1 MTNRYKKLLGNS
13 VLFAVGNFGSRILLV
28 LLVPFYTHFLSTAEY
43 GTIDLITTSLT
54 LLLPII
60 SASINE
66 AVFRFVMDK
75 GESAQAVVTNALAVN
90 ALGILISLF
99 FYPLAHVYIDTYGLV
114 IILYLI
120 LAIDSVQVI
129 MAQYTR
135 AAGKIRTYAVNGVI
149 KTFVLGITNILFLAV
164 LHLGVIGY
172 FYSVLISSI
181 ISILLFMVTTDI
193 VSKIHFKKIDS
204 RLMRR
209 MLVYA
214 VPLIPNSLMWWLM
227 NASSRFFIVSYHG
240 IEVNGIY
247 AVASRISAILTL
259 FSSVFIQ
266 SWQISAI
273 EESDSSDREN
283 FYSKVYS
290 YYQLILFATT
300 SALLIII
307 KPLFAAAFATDYY
320 TSWKY
325 VPFLLL
331 SVVFSSLSGYLGAN
345 YLVAKETKGV
355 FQTSIIGGFLS
366 IVLNFLLIP
375 YMGGIGAG
383 LSVFVCFLVMWILR
397 VYDTKKY
404 IKIRNDPRI
413 FLFSIL
419 IIFIQMLIIYLDL
432 KLMIEMLLS
441 SVLFIVLL
449 IIHRKNISDL
459 LNKVLKKLKVAN

>member
-1 MTNRYKKLLGNS
+1 MTDRYKKLLGNS

-60 SASINE
+60 SVSINE

-75 GESAQAVVTNALAVN
+75 GESAQAVVTNALAIN
-90 ALGILISLF
+90 AFGILISLF
-99 FYPLAHVYIDTYGLV
+99 LYPLAHVYIDTHGLV
-114 IILYLI
+114 IILYII
-120 LAIDSVQVI
+120 LAVDSVQVI

-135 AAGKIRTYAVNGVI
+135 AAGKIMTYAVNGVI
-149 KTFVLGITNILFLAV
+149 KTFVLGITNILLLAV

-172 FYSVLISSI
+172 FYSILISSI
-181 ISILLFMVTTDI
+181 FSILLFLVTTDI
-193 VSKIHFKKIDS
+193 VSKIRFKMMDS

-214 VPLIPNSLMWWLM
+214 IPLIPNSLMWWLI

-247 AVASRISAILTL
+247 AVASRIPAILTL

-266 SWQISAI
+266 SWQMSAI

-307 KPLFAAAFATDYY
+307 KPLSAAAFAADYY
-320 TSWKY
+320 GAWKY

-375 YMGGIGAG
+375 YMGGVGAG
-383 LSVFVCFLVMWILR
+383 LSACICFLVMWILR
-397 VYDTKKY
+397 VYDTNKY

-419 IIFIQMLIIYLDL
+419 IIFIQLLIVYMDL
-432 KLMIEMLLS
+432 NLMIELFLS

-449 IIHRKNISDL
+449 IIHRKNICEL
-459 LNKVLKKLKVAN
+459 LNKFLKKLKVAS

>member
-1 MTNRYKKLLGNS
+1 MTDRYKKLLGNS

-60 SASINE
+60 SVSINE

-75 GESAQAVVTNALAVN
+75 GESAQAVVTNALAIN
-90 ALGILISLF
+90 AFGILISLF
-99 FYPLAHVYIDTYGLV
+99 LYPLAQVYIDTHGLV
-114 IILYLI
+114 IILYII
-120 LAIDSVQVI
+120 LAVDSVQVI

-135 AAGKIRTYAVNGVI
+135 AAGKIMTYAVNGVI
-149 KTFVLGITNILFLAV
+149 KTFVLGITNILLLAV

-172 FYSVLISSI
+172 FYSILISSI
-181 ISILLFMVTTDI
+181 FSILLFLVTTDI
-193 VSKIHFKKIDS
+193 VSKIRFKMMDS

-214 VPLIPNSLMWWLM
+214 IPLIPNSLMWWLI

-247 AVASRISAILTL
+247 AVASRIPAILTL

-266 SWQISAI
+266 SWQMSAI

-307 KPLFAAAFATDYY
+307 KPLSAAAFAADYY
-320 TSWKY
+320 GSWKY

-375 YMGGIGAG
+375 YMGGVGAG
-383 LSVFVCFLVMWILR
+383 LSAFVCFLVMWILR

-419 IIFIQMLIIYLDL
+419 IIFIQMLIVYMDL
-432 KLMIEMLLS
+432 NLMIEMFLS

-449 IIHRKNISDL
+449 IIHRKNICEL
-459 LNKVLKKLKVAN
+459 LNKFLKKLKVAS